1 MSGFKPGYRPGA
13 PIPYRAE
20 QPAPK
25 RYGFHPAQ
33 YHKAQAHDVYLQY
46 QKQIARDKAETIK
59 KRSERNLDGKLKIN
73 NLELVFLTIN
83 SRRWFGISQIVS
95 VLFSHRPRSSVV
107 TRMKMLGIEFYCGNY
122 DELRRMKELGG
133 VETHCSR
140 CKLISEQDLVKL
152 LLCFYRFT
160 ALPRGKGKISTNG
173 LSTYLDDILR
183 EIAMGRVELGK
194 DFHEDDTG
202 KIDED
207 TWSQISERMLLKNAE
222 KVETITRG
230 PPPGKKDTFAFDVDN
245 ETEFVMPGSPSRY
258 IPRSQ
263 RVSKGQKIQPKVK
276 TEEASPQSP
285 FSTSSPPSKSEMNQ
299 PTSTPNSC
307 EGTNIKEENKQESM
321 SLLLPKLIRAERTK
335 KPPRAI
341 WPRWY
346 PPTAEVETD
355 EHNRPTITVKSSPSF
370 PLSGVTI
377 PTIQCLLSHFRA
389 TGGKKV
395 QQSDATKYM
404 MIDGKEINPND
415 VKEVKIKRDT
425 GEECIVSLEDLTFRD
440 IKFCEDDIIQIV
452 TRQDLEDQY
461 NRLKS
466 ESSSRKNSDEQSDV
480 EDEGQKDKKDK
491 KEKIEKSKI
500 KEPSPPKPEPI
511 EYTPEQLQYVQK
523 LKESFDFPYA
533 FPRTKTLKQEPNEYG
548 IYDEE
553 TFLTRQ
559 RYPPFK
565 RNPIVDNQI
574 FRRLMLQKRPTILSQ
589 KGEKEESPSDS
600 PVSSFSKM
608 FSGEEVMPDLSSA
621 TINPVNGQVVL
632 SPEDTNTAKDSVLRP
647 KGSIIKSKL
656 SKYHCQESVVRCW
669 DDKTKP
675 SRDRVKSDTAVKE
688 PSRLSRTRTASDSAV
703 NQESGRVSPFLLSDD
718 SGTVSDGQFTGG
730 TDLEQRNRPR
740 KRFRRISPN
749 RERLGSGGSS
759 EYDEETVKPEHVY
772 RFKFKSVSETQDYPY
787 MSAKPS
793 SLLRLVKLDKCNYPV
808 GCRSAPFVFDTR
820 PLDRVL
826 DRGPFVRQYDIE
838 PTSENVW
845 SGVSLWAGDDSDNL
859 SDSSSHNGSCQSA
872 PELQKRPV
880 KRSKNPASHAMRQI
894 ASAGNSPV
902 RQKPNKSTPPD
913 MSGLDILSSV
923 AYNADRLRNTPTKRQ
938 RVTQRK
944 QVQAGEQRR
953 PLPMKELKTNKKI
966 VSPMNLQ
973 VTHIRVAS
981 KRKPEADQTEEEHNK
996 SRKVDT

>member
-1 MSGFKPGYRPGA
+1 MSGNRAGYRPGA
-13 PIPYRAE
+13 PIPYRPD
-20 QPAPK
+20 QPPQK

-33 YHKAQAHDVYLQY
+33 YHKAQANDVYLQY
-46 QKQIARDKAETIK
+46 QKQVARDKAETLK

-222 KVETITRG
+222 RVEHYTRG
-230 PPPGKKDTFAFDVDN
+230 PPPKKKDAFSFDVDN

-263 RVSKGQKIQPKVK
+263 RVVKGKSLQPKCQPILVK
-276 TEEASPQSP
+276 TEEKALPAH
-285 FSTSSPPSKSEMNQ
+285 SSPAQVTTQIKEEEKTPR
-299 PTSTPNSC
+299 STPYGK
-307 EGTNIKEENKQESM
+307 EPMIKEENKQESM

-346 PPTAEVETD
+346 PPTGEGD
-355 EHNRPTITVKSSPSF
+355 DKDDNRPTITLKSSPSF
-370 PLSGVTI
+370 PLSGVSL
-377 PTIQCLLSHFRA
+377 PAIQCLLNHFRVVA
-389 TGGKKV
+389 DKEKEEKPQYV
-395 QQSDATKYM
+395 
-404 MIDGKEINPND
+404 IDGKQIDPED

-425 GEECIVSLEDLTFRD
+425 GEECIVSLEDLTFKD
-440 IKFCEDDIIQIV
+440 IKFGEDDIIQIV

-461 NRLKS
+461 NKQKS
-466 ESSSRKNSDEQSDV
+466 ECSSRKNSDEQSDS
-480 EDEGQKDKKDK
+480 ENKEGAEK
-491 KEKIEKSKI
+491 KEA
-500 KEPSPPKPEPI
+500 SPPKPEPV
-511 EYTPEQLQYVQK
+511 EYTPEQLEYVQK

-533 FPRTKTLKQEPNEYG
+533 FPRNKMAMKKEPHDYDM
-548 IYDEE
+548 YDEE
-553 TFLTRQ
+553 TFLMRS
-559 RYPPFK
+559 RLPHYR

-574 FRRLMLQKRPTILSQ
+574 FRKLMLQKRPTILNKKVKDGFGNDVSPS
-589 KGEKEESPSDS
+589 GSLFSEDPSAGRSPVTSSTNGNVSVYPVPSESPLRN
-600 PVSSFSKM
+600 
-608 FSGEEVMPDLSSA
+608 GEV
-621 TINPVNGQVVL
+621 
-632 SPEDTNTAKDSVLRP
+632 AKNSILRP

-656 SKYHCQESVVRCW
+656 IKCHSQEKVGRNW
-669 DDKTKP
+669 KDDGEIKAA
-675 SRDRVKSDTAVKE
+675 RDRVQSEPVSKSAGQ
-688 PSRLSRTRTASDSAV
+688 SRARTASDSALV
-703 NQESGRVSPFLLSDD
+703 AEKPDHESPFLLSDD
-718 SGTVSDGQFTGG
+718 SGTVSDGGG
-730 TDLEQRNRPR
+730 DLIELRNRPR
-740 KRFRRISPN
+740 KRFRKFSSS

-759 EYDEETVKPEHVY
+759 ECDEENVKPDHVY

-787 MSAKPS
+787 MSARPS

-808 GCRSAPFVFDTR
+808 GCRSAPFLFDTR
-820 PLDRVL
+820 PLPRVL

-845 SGVSLWAGDDSDNL
+845 SGVSLWAGDDSSDNM
-859 SDSSSHNGSCQSA
+859 SDTSSNNGSSHSA
-872 PELQKRPV
+872 PETLKCPTET
-880 KRSKNPASHAMRQI
+880 KKLPANLMRKI
-894 ASAGNSPV
+894 ASAGNSPIRRSSEGAV
-902 RQKPNKSTPPD
+902 STKAPD

-938 RVTQRK
+938 RTPRK
-944 QVQAGEQRR
+944 QWPVEQRTTVKPA
-953 PLPMKELKTNKKI
+953 PL
-966 VSPMNLQ
+966 NLQ
-973 VTHIRVAS
+973 VRQIRVAS
-981 KRKPEADQTEEEHNK
+981 KRKPENEVNKELEHSK
-996 SRKVDT
+996 SRKLDT

>member
-1 MSGFKPGYRPGA
+1 MSGNRTVGYRPGA
-13 PIPYRAE
+13 PIPYRPD
-20 QPAPK
+20 QPPQK

-33 YHKAQAHDVYLQY
+33 YHKAQANDVYLQY
-46 QKQIARDKAETIK
+46 QRQVARDKAETLK

-202 KIDED
+202 KIDDD

-222 KVETITRG
+222 RVEHFTRG
-230 PPPGKKDTFAFDVDN
+230 PPPKKKDAFTFDVDN
-245 ETEFVMPGSPSRY
+245 EAEFVMPGSPSRY

-263 RVSKGQKIQPKVK
+263 RVTKGQKPQPKIQPILERAPPSPPQIATTQLNEEEK
-276 TEEASPQSP
+276 TTK
-285 FSTSSPPSKSEMNQ
+285 STSS
-299 PTSTPNSC
+299 
-307 EGTNIKEENKQESM
+307 GKESVVKDENKQESM

-346 PPTAEVETD
+346 PPTGEGD
-355 EHNRPTITVKSSPSF
+355 DKDDNRPTITLKSSPSF
-370 PLSGVTI
+370 PLSGVSL
-377 PTIQCLLSHFRA
+377 PAIQCLLNHFRVVA
-389 TGGKKV
+389 DKDKEEKTQYV
-395 QQSDATKYM
+395 
-404 MIDGKEINPND
+404 IDGKHIDPED

-425 GEECIVSLEDLTFRD
+425 GEECIVSLEDLSFKD
-440 IKFCEDDIIQIV
+440 IKFGEDDIIQIV

-461 NRLKS
+461 NKQKS
-466 ESSSRKNSDEQSDV
+466 ETSSRKNSDEQSDS
-480 EDEGQKDKKDK
+480 ENKEGT
-491 KEKIEKSKI
+491 EK
-500 KEPSPPKPEPI
+500 KEPSPPKPEPV
-511 EYTPEQLQYVQK
+511 EYTPEQLEYVQK

-533 FPRTKTLKQEPNEYG
+533 FPRNKMAMKKEPNDYDM
-548 IYDEE
+548 YDEE
-553 TFLTRQ
+553 TFLMRS
-559 RYPPFK
+559 RLPHYR

-574 FRRLMLQKRPTILSQ
+574 FRKLMLQKRPTILNKKQGKDGFGNDVSQ
-589 KGEKEESPSDS
+589 GSSMFAEESAAGQSSLLNTPNGSSTVYPGPVES
-600 PVSSFSKM
+600 P
-608 FSGEEVMPDLSSA
+608 LR
-621 TINPVNGQVVL
+621 NGQV
-632 SPEDTNTAKDSVLRP
+632 AKNSVLRP

-656 SKYHCQESVVRCW
+656 IKCHLLEKGGRTCKEDGEIKVA
-669 DDKTKP
+669 
-675 SRDRVKSDTAVKE
+675 RDRVQSE
-688 PSRLSRTRTASDSAV
+688 PVAKPTGKGRVRNASDSAIGV
-703 NQESGRVSPFLLSDD
+703 KESGRESPFLLSDD
-718 SGTVSDGQFTGG
+718 SGTVSDGELTDGG
-730 TDLEQRNRPR
+730 DPIEQRNRPR
-740 KRFRRISPN
+740 KRFRKFSSS

-759 EYDEETVKPEHVY
+759 ECDEETVKPDHVY

-787 MSAKPS
+787 MSARPS
-793 SLLRLVKLDKCNYPV
+793 SLLKLVKLDKCDYPV
-808 GCRSAPFVFDTR
+808 GCRSAPFLFDTR
-820 PLDRVL
+820 PLPRLL

-845 SGVSLWAGDDSDNL
+845 SGVSLWAGDDSSDNM
-859 SDSSSHNGSCQSA
+859 SDTSSNNGSSHSA
-872 PELQKRPV
+872 PETLKC
-880 KRSKNPASHAMRQI
+880 PAEAKKTTSSLMRKI
-894 ASAGNSPV
+894 ASAGNSPI
-902 RQKPNKSTPPD
+902 RRSSESNIPSESPQ

-938 RVTQRK
+938 RTPRK
-944 QVQAGEQRR
+944 QPQVEQRLSVKHGV
-953 PLPMKELKTNKKI
+953 PLK
-966 VSPMNLQ
+966 LQ
-973 VTHIRVAS
+973 VRHIRVAS
-981 KRKPEADQTEEEHNK
+981 KRKPEIEDNKEISK
-996 SRKVDT
+996 SRKLDT